1 MSNEDKD
8 TELKL
13 VFAPGCFDDFEGT
26 QEELEEMIE
35 HIKQAFESGELF
47 DESVEVDMD
56 SLEQNDPELF
66 QKINTSIEVAPKRTL
81 Q

>member
-1 MSNEDKD
+1 MSNDKD
-8 TELKL
+8 TEFKL

-35 HIKQAFESGELF
+35 QIKKSFESGELF
-47 DESVEVDMD
+47 EQSFEIDMEELA
-56 SLEQNDPELF
+56 LEDPELF
-66 QKINTSIEVAPKRTL
+66 QKLNAPLEDPKRTL

>member
-1 MSNEDKD
+1 MSNDKD
-8 TELKL
+8 TEFKL

-35 HIKQAFESGELF
+35 QIKKAFESGELF
-47 DESVEVDMD
+47 EQSIEID
-56 SLEQNDPELF
+56 LEELEHDDPELF
-66 QKINTSIEVAPKRTL
+66 AKLSTPIGEDKRTL